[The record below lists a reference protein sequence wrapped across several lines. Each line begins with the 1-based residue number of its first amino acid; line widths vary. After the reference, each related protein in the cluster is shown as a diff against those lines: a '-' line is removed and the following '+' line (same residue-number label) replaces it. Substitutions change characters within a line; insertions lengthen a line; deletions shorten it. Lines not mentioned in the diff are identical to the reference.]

1 MNMEQSSN
9 EDSISSSATRDN
21 SKAYSEACNTLRH
34 YSLLSFNVRNLTV
47 IQGVILLGVWIGG
60 YPTMGPKALVSISLL
75 GCGFTYLLFRFYKG
89 YYIATNFLY
98 NAISKME
105 EKLFDEDFRPFLG
118 YRNDHDIRYGIPF
131 NRFSILYAPFLVI
144 GIPFILTLAISLVKL
159 YNALKC

>member
-1 MNMEQSSN
+1 MSSYNVVLLLGSNIGNTEQNLQNAIAKIENRIGNINKLSKTN
-9 EDSISSSATRDN
+9 IKFIN
-21 SKAYSEACNTLRH
+21 SKDY
-34 YSLLSFNVRNLTV
+34 V
-47 IQGVILLGVWIGG
+47 
-60 YPTMGPKALVSISLL
+60 PD
-75 GCGFTYLLFRFYKG
+75 LFLK
-89 YYIATNFLY
+89 
-98 NAISKME
+98 KME